1 MLIPNRGEDHG
12 DGDRAASRTSANRVG
27 GASRRRAL
35 PDGAAATAI
44 LNNADVEKKVHLT
57 SLFGTRDLWYNPSR
71 PVTGSDLDLVAA
83 RVGERL
89 FSIRGNRQVQ
99 EVKDKFL
106 QQAGFVALAQTLDK
120 PTGEPDG
127 AANRSQPVQLGTNST
142 LLPAGSAR

>member
-1 MLIPNRGEDHG
+1 MNKWQIICPLALLLVVMVWMGHAHFQIEEKIMGTAIERHLGLVLTELEAHQ
-12 DGDRAASRTSANRVG
+12 DGGRFPTV
-27 GASRRRAL
+27 
-35 PDGAAATAI
+35 AAATAI

-99 EVKDKFL
+99 EGKDKFL
-106 QQAGFVALAQTLDK
+106 
-120 PTGEPDG
+120 
-127 AANRSQPVQLGTNST
+127 
-142 LLPAGSAR
+142 